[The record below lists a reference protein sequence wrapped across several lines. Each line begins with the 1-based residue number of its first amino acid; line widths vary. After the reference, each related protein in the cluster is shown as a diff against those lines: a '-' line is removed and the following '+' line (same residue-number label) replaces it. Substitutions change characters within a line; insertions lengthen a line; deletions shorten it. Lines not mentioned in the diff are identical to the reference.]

1 MLIICTGPDTW
12 SAHEKARDL
21 AKGFRDKYDSTGASV
36 TTIHEATFSE
46 VMNQFGAPSLFAKKV
61 FVRADGW
68 MSKIKP
74 EDFKKLH
81 ERILKDGDMTI
92 LVAVMDELPVKIDS
106 VLKECKTIIYSFP
119 LKTGKAFVDWC
130 RDQGKRMGY
139 DGSVEDI
146 AEMHD
151 GDTWAAVSEILK
163 RKANPQS
170 PLSPNQDVDASNFDI
185 SDAVLL
191 EQNGWRN
198 NFASSDDPDGVVVAL
213 LSSLRSLFKIES
225 GNIDGVHPFVQQK
238 MRRLKIVFPKKKFL
252 YALRTF
258 VLTRTS
264 RGTIDETILHE

>member
-106 VLKECKTIIYSFP
+106 
-119 LKTGKAFVDWC
+119 
-130 RDQGKRMGY
+130 DQ
-139 DGSVEDI
+139 
-146 AEMHD
+146 
-151 GDTWAAVSEILK
+151 
-163 RKANPQS
+163 
-170 PLSPNQDVDASNFDI
+170 
-185 SDAVLL
+185 VLL
-191 EQNGWRN
+191 SYQPVLGKTVMLKSYSGKDLGEAEVVQSYKIDVRALTNRQLNEYGQVGGRKD
-198 NFASSDDPDGVVVAL
+198 FAWVVK
-213 LSSLRSLFKIES
+213 FK
-225 GNIDGVHPFVQQK
+225 
-238 MRRLKIVFPKKKFL
+238 KIGS
-252 YALRTF
+252 Y
-258 VLTRTS
+258 
-264 RGTIDETILHE
+264 